1 MGNWPLPYL
10 IWLPVGTLRYNM
22 AMTSVHDFLVVTFR
36 CHVAIQGSMQ
46 THRLNSTVLAA
57 VLPRSAF
64 AYIGCGLEC
73 GFVTKPSYDYSK
85 PTFEN
90 YREDSFWQG
99 YDVTYINTHTR
110 VHVCVWV
117 RGISYQDVC
126 RFHRNV
132 LRVASTQQLWEALEH
147 FIDRCFWGGT
157 QRSHLWL

>member
-1 MGNWPLPYL
+1 
-10 IWLPVGTLRYNM
+10 M
-22 AMTSVHDFLVVTFR
+22 AMTFVHDFLVVTFR

-64 AYIGCGLEC
+64 AYIGCGLDC
-73 GFVTKPSYDYSK
+73 GFVTTPSYDYSK

-110 VHVCVWV
+110 VHVCVCVSVWHIISRCV
-117 RGISYQDVC
+117 PFPSQCFAGGIHS
-126 RFHRNV
+126 
-132 LRVASTQQLWEALEH
+132 AAL
-147 FIDRCFWGGT
+147 G
-157 QRSHLWL
+157 SS